1 MSDAR
6 HEEHRKIPCCTHHA
20 LTRSPTHLSSPA
32 HLKRKLRKEGELG
45 VRSAL
50 LPLAAMTLTLLTAVG
65 TLLALAISPA
75 QGAVP
80 NGFTQ
85 SQVASGLAGPMDME
99 FAPDGRLFVAEEA
112 GKVRIVKPNGT
123 LATFLDISSKVDIA
137 GERGLIGVT
146 FDPNFATNHFVYLYY
161 TRKATAT
168 TPVHNRVVRVT
179 ASGDSAVAGSE
190 VLVFRLNN
198 QSAQIHQGGALDFGN
213 DGKLYLSTGDNATP
227 GNAQSLGNLF
237 VKVVRI
243 NKDGTIPTSNPFYT
257 TASGNNRAIWAL
269 GLRNPFK
276 IAVNAGTGTIFINDV
291 GGARWEEINRGAAG
305 ANYGWPVHEGVANA
319 TPYVDPVFAYP
330 HDPEGILDPNAT
342 GCAIAGST
350 FYSPTTAQFPAEYV
364 GDYFF
369 ADYCNGWIRN
379 YDPTSDQAN
388 LFATG
393 VDRAVDLEVHK
404 DESLYVLKRTAES
417 VERIQYT
424 GSANR
429 PPTADVTA
437 NPTSGPLPPEGLEVA
452 FDGSASSD
460 PDAGDTLTSYIW
472 NFGDGTAPRETTT
485 PTTTHTYST
494 KGTYTASLPV
504 KDNHGALSEADTV
517 RIDAGNQAPT
527 PVIDSPSAGLLF
539 WVGEQI
545 TLSGSATDP
554 EDGQLP
560 EGSLR
565 WEVLLHHN
573 GNHTHPYFS
582 ETGNNLT
589 ITAPMPEGLDATG
602 PGNFLEVRLTA
613 TDKKGL
619 SKTVTREIQP
629 NRV

>member
-1 MSDAR
+1 M
-6 HEEHRKIPCCTHHA
+6 
-20 LTRSPTHLSSPA
+20 
-32 HLKRKLRKEGELG
+32 
-45 VRSAL
+45 RSAL

-137 GERGLIGVT
+137 GERGLMGVT

-237 VKVVRI
+237 GKVLRI
-243 NKDGTIPTSNPFYT
+243 NKDGTIPTNNPFYA

-276 IAVNAGTGTIFINDV
+276 FAIKPGTSTIFINDV
-291 GGARWEEINRGAAG
+291 GEDTWEEINQGAAG
-305 ANYGWPVHEGVANA
+305 ANYGWPIYEGPESDAKYI
-319 TPYVDPVFAYP
+319 PPIFAYG
-330 HDPEGILDPNAT
+330 HGSTNTT
-342 GCAIAGST
+342 GCSITGGA
-350 FYSPTTAQFPAEYV
+350 FYNPATVQFPSGYV

-369 ADYCNGWIRN
+369 ADFCNGWIRR
-379 YDPTSDQAN
+379 YDPATDKAMG
-388 LFATG
+388 FATG
-393 VDRAVDLEVHK
+393 LGSVVDLDVNK
-404 DESLYVLKRTAES
+404 DGSLYYLSR
-417 VERIQYT
+417 
-424 GSANR
+424 G
-429 PPTADVTA
+429 
-437 NPTSGPLPPEGLEVA
+437 NPGL
-452 FDGSASSD
+452 
-460 PDAGDTLTSYIW
+460 
-472 NFGDGTAPRETTT
+472 
-485 PTTTHTYST
+485 
-494 KGTYTASLPV
+494 
-504 KDNHGALSEADTV
+504 
-517 RIDAGNQAPT
+517 
-527 PVIDSPSAGLLF
+527 
-539 WVGEQI
+539 VGKI
-545 TLSGSATDP
+545 G
-554 EDGQLP
+554 
-560 EGSLR
+560 
-565 WEVLLHHN
+565 H
-573 GNHTHPYFS
+573 
-582 ETGNNLT
+582 
-589 ITAPMPEGLDATG
+589 
-602 PGNFLEVRLTA
+602 
-613 TDKKGL
+613 
-619 SKTVTREIQP
+619 
-629 NRV
+629 